1 MIFNCALLVDDSR
14 SARFALRKLLERNG
28 IQVDVAEDATQAL
41 EYLNN
46 RRPDIIFMDHFM
58 PGMDGFEVTR
68 IIRDSQSTADIPIVM
83 CTSNEG
89 DEYFQEAKNNGA
101 NAILTKPTTAAKL
114 LEVLNELGKISI
126 SPVEVQAEK
135 SDPAETRD
143 QDLSRRSSDQQ
154 LEAQIAR
161 MLDSQLPQLRENVT
175 SELDM
180 IIKPLLQ
187 SYIEKAI
194 VPMRQELDGLVEQRC
209 RELVES
215 TSQVKLELMVA
226 EELARMRE
234 QIEAE
239 FSEQIADIYSG
250 IGELRANQSLKKA
263 DSELVKALSE
273 QAAET
278 ARKEAAKA
286 LVDAQSLACQ
296 SAQNETNT
304 LFKAVKKEFSV
315 EVDQKLSLAADAAVQ
330 QAKQEAH
337 QVSCEKVQQAGVQIK
352 KRLDRLFFVSGI
364 ALFTAALAVSGML
377 YLLRV

>member
-46 RRPDIIFMDHFM
+46 RHPDIIFMDHFM
-58 PGMDGFEVTR
+58 PGMDGFEVSK
-68 IIRDSQSTADIPIVM
+68 IIRDGQSTADIPIVM

-89 DEYFQEAKNNGA
+89 DEYFQEAKANGA

-114 LEVLNELGKISI
+114 LEVLNELEKISI

-135 SDPAETRD
+135 SEPAVTCD
-143 QDLSRRSSDQQ
+143 LDLSRRSSDEQ
-154 LEAQIAR
+154 LEAQVAR

-175 SELDM
+175 SGLDM

-187 SYIEKAI
+187 SYIEKAV

-263 DSELVKALSE
+263 DSELVKVLSE

-278 ARKEAAKA
+278 AKKEAAKA

-304 LFKAVKKEFSV
+304 LFKTVKKEFSA
-315 EVDQKLSLAADAAVQ
+315 EIDHKLSLAADATVQ
-330 QAKQEAH
+330 KAKQEAY

-352 KRLDRLFFVSGI
+352 KRFGRLFFVSGV

-377 YLLRV
+377 YLLRA

>member
-1 MIFNCALLVDDSR
+1 LIFNCALLVDDSR

-46 RRPDIIFMDHFM
+46 RHPDIIFMDHFM
-58 PGMDGFEVTR
+58 PGMDGFEVSR
-68 IIRDSQSTADIPIVM
+68 IIRDGQSTADIPIVM

-89 DEYFQEAKNNGA
+89 DEYFQEAKANGA

-114 LEVLNELGKISI
+114 LDVLNELEKISI

-135 SDPAETRD
+135 SEPAVTFD
-143 QDLSRRSSDQQ
+143 QDLSRRSSDEQ

-175 SELDM
+175 AGLDM

-215 TSQVKLELMVA
+215 NSQVKLELMVA

-263 DSELVKALSE
+263 DSELVKVLSE

-304 LFKAVKKEFSV
+304 LFKTVKKEFSA
-315 EVDQKLSLAADAAVQ
+315 EIDHKLSLAEDAAVQ
-330 QAKQEAH
+330 KAKQEAY

-352 KRLDRLFFVSGI
+352 KRFGRLFFVSGV

>member
-46 RRPDIIFMDHFM
+46 RHPDIIFMDHFM
-58 PGMDGFEVTR
+58 PGMDGFEVSR
-68 IIRDSQSTADIPIVM
+68 IIRNSQSTADIPIVM

-89 DEYFQEAKNNGA
+89 DEYFQEAKTNGA

-114 LEVLNELGKISI
+114 FEVLNELENISS
-126 SPVEVQAEK
+126 SPVQVQAEK
-135 SDPAETRD
+135 SEPAVTCA
-143 QDLSRRSSDQQ
+143 QDLSRRSSDEQ
-154 LEAQIAR
+154 LEAHIAR
-161 MLDSQLPQLRENVT
+161 MLESQLPQLRENVT
-175 SELDM
+175 SGLDM

-187 SYIEKAI
+187 SYIEKAV
-194 VPMRQELDGLVEQRC
+194 VPMRQELDSLVEQRC
-209 RELVES
+209 RELFES
-215 TSQVKLELMVA
+215 TSQVKLELMVV
-226 EELARMRE
+226 EELAQMRE

-250 IGELRANQSLKKA
+250 IGKLRASQSLKKA
-263 DSELVKALSE
+263 DSGLVKVLSE
-273 QAAET
+273 QAADT

-286 LVDAQSLACQ
+286 LVDVQNLACQ

-304 LFKAVKKEFSV
+304 LFKTVKKEFSV
-315 EVDQKLSLAADAAVQ
+315 EVDHKLSLAADAAAQ
-330 QAKQEAH
+330 KARQEAY

-352 KRLDRLFFVSGI
+352 KRFGRLFFVSGV
-364 ALFTAALAVSGML
+364 ALFTATLAVFGML
-377 YLLRV
+377 YLLRA

>member
-46 RRPDIIFMDHFM
+46 RHPDIIFMDHFM
-58 PGMDGFEVTR
+58 PGMDGFEVSS
-68 IIRDSQSTADIPIVM
+68 IIRNSQSTADIPIVM

-89 DEYFQEAKNNGA
+89 DEYFQEAKANGA

-114 LEVLNELGKISI
+114 LEVLNELEKISI

-135 SDPAETRD
+135 SEPAVTRD
-143 QDLSRRSSDQQ
+143 QDLSRRSSDEQ
-154 LEAQIAR
+154 LETQIAR
-161 MLDSQLPQLRENVT
+161 MLDSQLPQLRENIT
-175 SELDM
+175 SGLDM

-187 SYIEKAI
+187 SYIEKAV

-209 RELVES
+209 RELIES

-263 DSELVKALSE
+263 DSELVKVLSE

-286 LVDAQSLACQ
+286 LVDVKNLACQ

-304 LFKAVKKEFSV
+304 LFKAVKKEFSA
-315 EVDQKLSLAADAAVQ
+315 EVDHKLSLAADAAVQ
-330 QAKQEAH
+330 KAKQEAY

-352 KRLDRLFFVSGI
+352 KRFGRLFFVSGV